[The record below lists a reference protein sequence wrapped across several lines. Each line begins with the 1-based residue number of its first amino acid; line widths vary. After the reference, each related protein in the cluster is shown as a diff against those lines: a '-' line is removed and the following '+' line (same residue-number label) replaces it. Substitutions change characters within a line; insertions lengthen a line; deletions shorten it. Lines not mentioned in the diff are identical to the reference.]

1 MKIYITVKSLV
12 KKNKFL
18 ANREV
23 TLSKTPNTLRELLVE
38 IITQQVQQFNSK
50 ELETSFINYLTEQ
63 EMERHRMT
71 GKIGFQSIY
80 NDRNADPSKAVRTAI
95 QAFEDGI
102 FKVFVEEVELEQLD
116 RSLLLKD
123 GDVVVFIRLTMLAGR
138 MW

>member
-18 ANREV
+18 TNREV

-50 ELETSFINYLTEQ
+50 ELETPFINYLTEQ

-71 GKIGFQSIY
+71 GKIGFQSTY
-80 NDRNADPSKAVRTAI
+80 NDQNADPSQAVRAAI

-116 RSLLLKD
+116 RPLLLKD